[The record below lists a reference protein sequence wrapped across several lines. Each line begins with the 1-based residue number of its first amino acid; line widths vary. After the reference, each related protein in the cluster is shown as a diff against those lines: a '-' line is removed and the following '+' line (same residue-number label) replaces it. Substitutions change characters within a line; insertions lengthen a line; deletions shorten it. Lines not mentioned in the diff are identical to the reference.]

1 MNDAMQSRWV
11 PLLLA
16 LAVALAMGAATFI
29 LEQSEGKR
37 LAQMHRVEVLNQV
50 SAARARLEGSI
61 QSRLVLARGLALLFP
76 LILTSMTRMGITLAT
91 CCCRKWHA
99 A

>member
-29 LEQSEGKR
+29 LEQSEHE
-37 LAQMHRVEVLNQV
+37 AV
-50 SAARARLEGSI
+50 RAR
-61 QSRLVLARGLALLFP
+61 
-76 LILTSMTRMGITLAT
+76 
-91 CCCRKWHA
+91 
-99 A
+99 